1 MIIFFGP
8 AGAGKSV
15 QGQILS
21 ARHGWRWLS
30 AGQLLRDTHDIELLK
45 QMQTGELISNDA
57 VNEIMSDAIKRS
69 KDIDHLVLD
78 GFPRQ
83 LSQAEWLVESQA
95 EHERSIALVV
105 VLEVPESELL
115 RRLQLRGRAD
125 DTPES
130 VAKRMQI
137 YRTEIYP
144 ILTYLTDKHIK
155 IVHIDGTGTVG
166 QVHDRI
172 AAELEATLTTPVES
186 DIVEQ

>member
-30 AGQLLRDTHDIELLK
+30 AGQLLRDTRDLELLK
-45 QMQTGELISNDA
+45 QMQSGDLVTPAVANKVMGE
-57 VNEIMSDAIKRS
+57 AIKRS
-69 KDIDHLVLD
+69 KDMEHLILD

-83 LSQAEWLVESQA
+83 LDQAKWLVDSQK
-95 EHERSIALVV
+95 EHERSIELVV
-105 VLEVPESELL
+105 VLEVPQSELL
-115 RRLQLRGRAD
+115 RRLQLRGRID

-144 ILTYLTDKHIK
+144 ILTFLTEKKVHIT
-155 IVHIDGTGTVG
+155 HIDGTGTVG
-166 QVHDRI
+166 EVHDRI
-172 AAELEATLTTPVES
+172 EAELEACGLVNNGG
-186 DIVEQ
+186 